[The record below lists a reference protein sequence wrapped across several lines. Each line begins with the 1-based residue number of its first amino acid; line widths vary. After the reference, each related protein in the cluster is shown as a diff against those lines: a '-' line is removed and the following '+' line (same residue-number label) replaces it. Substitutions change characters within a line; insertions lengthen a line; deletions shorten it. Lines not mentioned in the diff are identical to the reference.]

1 MRNRLRDAA
10 ALVTLLAGSAG
21 ASPLLGP
28 GVEGRLAAGRVEVL
42 ALGPATA
49 GAEER
54 ELVLSLDGGR
64 SFPVRLTGEI
74 GPGDGVVSWRVP
86 ALFAEHVVLALREG
100 GGGLEERIVTASAEF
115 AIVPGPG
122 VPAEALRFRDGEWKT
137 READSGPDSLPT
149 SALGSPG
156 PGRWTPLDDARDCF
170 EEPARVLPA
179 GPGALAVPE
188 RSPAWVPFHDGSRSV
203 LCLPSFLPLRE

>member
-28 GVEGRLAAGRVEVL
+28 GVEGRLAAGQVEVL

-100 GGGLEERIVTASAEF
+100 GGGLEERIVAVSAEF

-137 READSGPDSLPT
+137 READTGPGSLPA
-149 SALGSPG
+149 SAFGSPAS
-156 PGRWTPLDDARDCF
+156 GRWTPLADDLESF
-170 EEPARVLPA
+170 EEPARVVPA
-179 GPGALAVPE
+179 GPESLAVPGPGPV
-188 RSPAWVPFHDGSRSV
+188 SNSLQGGSRPDPRN
-203 LCLPSFLPLRE
+203 LSFLPLRE

>member
-64 SFPVRLTGEI
+64 SFPIRLTGEI

-86 ALFAEHVVLALREG
+86 ALPAEHVVLALRE
-100 GGGLEERIVTASAEF
+100 
-115 AIVPGPG
+115 
-122 VPAEALRFRDGEWKT
+122 
-137 READSGPDSLPT
+137 
-149 SALGSPG
+149 
-156 PGRWTPLDDARDCF
+156 
-170 EEPARVLPA
+170 
-179 GPGALAVPE
+179 
-188 RSPAWVPFHDGSRSV
+188 
-203 LCLPSFLPLRE
+203 

>member
-10 ALVTLLAGSAG
+10 ALFTLIAGSAA
-21 ASPLLGP
+21 ASPPLGP
-28 GVEGRLAAGRVEVL
+28 GVEGRLAAGRVEAV

-86 ALFAEHVVLALREG
+86 ALPAEHAVLALREG
-100 GGGLEERIVTASAEF
+100 GGGFEERIVAVSAEF
-115 AIVPGPG
+115 AIVPGSG

-137 READSGPDSLPT
+137 READASPDSLPT

-156 PGRWTPLDDARDCF
+156 SGRWTPLDDARDCF

-179 GPGALAVPE
+179 GPEALAVPE
-188 RSPAWVPFHDGSRSV
+188 QSPAWVPFQDGSRSV
-203 LCLPSFLPLRE
+203 LRLPSFLPLRE